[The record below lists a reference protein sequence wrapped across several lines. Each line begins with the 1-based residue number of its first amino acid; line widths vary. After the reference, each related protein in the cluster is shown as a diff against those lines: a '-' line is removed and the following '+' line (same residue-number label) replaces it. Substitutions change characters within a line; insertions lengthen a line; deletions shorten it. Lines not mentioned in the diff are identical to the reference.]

1 MRRALSAQKDLKIP
15 GAEKSPYAPK
25 KIFHLSKIAR
35 DGPNKLKD
43 KPLPTA
49 RLLIKRGIAAIEV
62 GLDRVYEV

>member
-15 GAEKSPYAPK
+15 GAENSPYAPK

-35 DGPNKLKD
+35 DGPNKIKD
-43 KPLPTA
+43 KPLQTA

-62 GLDRVYEV
+62 GQGRVYEL

>member
-1 MRRALSAQKDLKIP
+1 MRRVLSAQKDLKIP

-62 GLDRVYEV
+62 GLGRASEI